1 MSSYLGWKHQ
11 TSPRSLTLRWE
22 CYSRVSASCILE
34 AERPQFVAI
43 RRDATR
49 GETKLKILELLRFS
63 QLTGDIAA
71 LTSDSLTLLI
81 T

>member
-1 MSSYLGWKHQ
+1 MYSGGRAS
-11 TSPRSLTLRWE
+11 TVRSDPEGRYE
-22 CYSRVSASCILE
+22 
-34 AERPQFVAI
+34 
-43 RRDATR
+43 